1 MSAAVASL
9 RRWGLLSQGLSRR
22 WTRASPSISLL
33 ASAWSVDSPAIWAM
47 GIRGGGAD
55 TASGRAIPWGVS
67 DPDG

>member
-1 MSAAVASL
+1 MSAVVASL
-9 RRWGLLSQGLSRR
+9 RRCHVMGIAISQKVD
-22 WTRASPSISLL
+22 TSISLL
-33 ASAWSVDSPAIWAM
+33 ASAGSIDSPAIRAM